1 MQLDFQKFLNFV
13 DAPPLW
19 RSKHIPS
26 ALIIS
31 KSAFALAVVNDIARV
46 FDLLIRALFPYKV
59 LYAECKENQEI
70 WIGIRKGIAEHSRHK
85 IGNRRRHKRKIS
97 PFEQLSHSYSPDK
110 PPYHRRNV
118 RQKPRYADIACH
130 SQILVVSHVQRGV
143 VYIVG
148 MIQIKSFAKPRHL
161 LYYGNRPLPK
171 PKSSRAC
178 GAVVS
183 AASAAAA
190 VSRREYALDIFEEL
204 NVRTPHIRPAEH
216 LYKQRYQA

>member
-1 MQLDFQKFLNFV
+1 M
-13 DAPPLW
+13 
-19 RSKHIPS
+19 
-26 ALIIS
+26 
-31 KSAFALAVVNDIARV
+31 
-46 FDLLIRALFPYKV
+46 
-59 LYAECKENQEI
+59 
-70 WIGIRKGIAEHSRHK
+70 
-85 IGNRRRHKRKIS
+85 
-97 PFEQLSHSYSPDK
+97 
-110 PPYHRRNV
+110 
-118 RQKPRYADIACH
+118 
-130 SQILVVSHVQRGV
+130 SHVQRGV

-183 AASAAAA
+183 AASASAA

-216 LYKQRYQA
+216 LNKQRYQAWYAKRDKQSPPAKFLSDSSAAYYKEYADHVRNVGAQRVAYK